1 VGLFGNL
8 MPVTPFHFL
17 AITPIKAIAPRKFSW
32 SVFALVNVLID
43 LEPISYFLITLSP
56 EHHFFHTIIGATL
69 IAVLAAVYG
78 RGFCEGAIK
87 IWNDEIKSKWLCAEP
102 NISKVA
108 AWSGA
113 LIAAWSHLLLD
124 SFMHDDI
131 KPLSPFTD
139 SNVLLGAIPIS
150 TLHSFCLIS
159 GLLGLIGM
167 LLFRP
172 KSNAYPKAN
181 QRKIRK

>member
-1 VGLFGNL
+1 
-8 MPVTPFHFL
+8 MPVTPFHLL

-32 SVFALVNVLID
+32 SIFALVNVLID

-69 IAVLAAVYG
+69 IAVMAALYG
-78 RGFCEGAIK
+78 RGLCEGAIK
-87 IWNDEIKSKWLCAEP
+87 IWNDEIKSKLLIAEP
-102 NISKVA
+102 NISKVG

-113 LIAAWSHLLLD
+113 LFGAWSHLLLD

-139 SNVLLGAIPIS
+139 SNVLLGSIPIA
-150 TLHSFCLIS
+150 TLHTICLIS
-159 GLLGLIGM
+159 GLIGLLGM
-167 LLFRP
+167 FLFKG
-172 KSNAYPKAN
+172 KSGSYPKAN
-181 QRKIRK
+181 QRKVRK

>member
-1 VGLFGNL
+1 
-8 MPVTPFHFL
+8 MPVTPFHLL
-17 AITPIKAIAPRKFSW
+17 AITPLKAIAPRKFSW

-43 LEPISYFLITLSP
+43 LEPITYFLITLSP
-56 EHHFFHTIIGATL
+56 GHHFFHTIIGATL
-69 IAVLAAVYG
+69 IAVLAAIYG
-78 RGFCEGAIK
+78 RGLCEGAIK
-87 IWNDEIKSKWLCAEP
+87 IWNDEIKSKWLIAEAH
-102 NISKVA
+102 ISKVA

-113 LIAAWSHLLLD
+113 LIGAWSHLLLD